1 MAQLRAIRMS
11 HGPTH
16 CIRALVLLLLL
27 LPAGSA
33 SANLFSSGDYER
45 FHDLL
50 TTTNALGDEIAAL
63 LDKSPP
69 PALQD
74 CLIRLNGNLDA
85 FHAEL
90 RAVATLV
97 GVSSKM
103 VDPNDERIVFLFL
116 DNQAKGFL
124 KTLQFKRR
132 LANLTEDKCSQ
143 DGTVTAKVQATLRI
157 YDGAAALVESIIKTI
172 SPSLPR

>member
-50 TTTNALGDEIAAL
+50 TKTNSVGDDIAAL

-97 GVSSKM
+97 GVSSKWSTPM
-103 VDPNDERIVFLFL
+103 MSESCSSSWTTRPRVF
-116 DNQAKGFL
+116 
-124 KTLQFKRR
+124 
-132 LANLTEDKCSQ
+132 
-143 DGTVTAKVQATLRI
+143 
-157 YDGAAALVESIIKTI
+157 
-172 SPSLPR
+172 